1 MNSTLVDMFGLD
13 SAELSQLQQEILRNW
28 TNTKAHWQFDLLKMP
43 LVRYVIVTVYVI
55 VIFTGIFS
63 NTVAIYIAA
72 KAKKPQTVTNIFVI
86 NLALSDLALCVF
98 SLPVQLHY
106 QLTDRWVFGEVLCR
120 LVFSAFALPMYL
132 STVTILLIAVDRY
145 WLIIYPLSNRI
156 SRRLACLLIAINV
169 VVSVTMSVPV
179 MHFTSLYV
187 IDEPLLGMH
196 KNLCVERWP
205 SVVDRQVYS
214 VFSFVVQFCL
224 PLSLT
229 TALYF
234 RIYTRLRQRFRST
247 QNRPNQ
253 RRTRKTNKILVS
265 IVVNFVVC
273 WLPWNL
279 FSLITEL
286 DHTLVTG
293 PHFKLVDLSLKCFSM
308 GSACVNPLLYCWLND
323 NLRKDLGLIA
333 VKLKIY
339 NRSATEA
346 SGPLWPDLPL
356 FDVQPP
362 SALDER
368 CPCQATE
375 NVQTFSVSVDK
386 FSSTRHFGH

>member
-1 MNSTLVDMFGLD
+1 MNVTLFDLYGLD
-13 SAELSQLQQEILRNW
+13 RSQLSDLQQEILRNW
-28 TNTKAHWQFDLLKMP
+28 TNTKPHWQFDLLKMP
-43 LVRYVIVTVYVI
+43 PVRYVIVVVYVI

-63 NTVAIYIAA
+63 NTVAIYVAA

-86 NLALSDLALCVF
+86 NLAMSDLALCVF
-98 SLPVQLHY
+98 SLPIQLHY

-145 WLIIYPLSNRI
+145 WLIIYPLRDRI
-156 SRRLACLLIAINV
+156 TRRLACLLISVKV
-169 VVSVTMSVPV
+169 VVPVSMSVPV
-179 MHFTSLYV
+179 MLFAVLHV
-187 IDEPLLGMH
+187 IDEPLLGMR
-196 KNLCVERWP
+196 KNLCVEQWP

-214 VFSFVVQFCL
+214 VFTFVVQFCL

-234 RIYTRLRQRFRST
+234 RIYTRLRQRSRSTT
-247 QNRPNQ
+247 QNRSNQ

-293 PHFKLVDLSLKCFSM
+293 P
-308 GSACVNPLLYCWLND
+308 
-323 NLRKDLGLIA
+323 
-333 VKLKIY
+333 
-339 NRSATEA
+339 
-346 SGPLWPDLPL
+346 
-356 FDVQPP
+356 
-362 SALDER
+362 
-368 CPCQATE
+368 
-375 NVQTFSVSVDK
+375 
-386 FSSTRHFGH
+386 